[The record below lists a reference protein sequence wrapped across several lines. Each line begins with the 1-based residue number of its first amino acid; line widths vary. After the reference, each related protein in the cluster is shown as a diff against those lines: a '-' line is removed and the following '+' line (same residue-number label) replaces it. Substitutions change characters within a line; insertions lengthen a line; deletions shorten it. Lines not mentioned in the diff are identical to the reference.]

1 MNERVLDYT
10 LFFQSLE
17 SPVSEIKIGDFSN
30 SFYRNLNENELNR
43 LSNFIEKYQARQLKN
58 KISETESLELM
69 SKTNP
74 KFILRNYLLFE
85 AIQDAEQDNYERFFE
100 LKEALEN
107 PYENRFPQFN
117 QKRPSKYDNQIGCSQ
132 LSCSS

>member
-1 MNERVLDYT
+1 
-10 LFFQSLE
+10 
-17 SPVSEIKIGDFSN
+17 
-30 SFYRNLNENELNR
+30 
-43 LSNFIEKYQARQLKN
+43 
-58 KISETESLELM
+58 M

-117 QKRPSKYDNQIGCSQ
+117 QKPP
-132 LSCSS
+132 